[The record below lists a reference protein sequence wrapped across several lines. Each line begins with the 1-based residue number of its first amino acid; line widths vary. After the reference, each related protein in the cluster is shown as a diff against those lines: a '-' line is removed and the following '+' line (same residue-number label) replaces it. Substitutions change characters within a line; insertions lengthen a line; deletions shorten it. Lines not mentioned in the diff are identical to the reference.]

1 MDEPKRRVYSP
12 GDPRLWE
19 LHDRVAAVMAQHPDL
34 GYLGFGLEAPSNL
47 EDFVVQ
53 VAYSIDYLEDVQLR
67 KGRSSY
73 QLKHGAEQACDTYV
87 SNGALIVAAFIRGLP
102 VKRDANPIVRFRTQ
116 NATIGGKT

>member
-1 MDEPKRRVYSP
+1 MDEPKHGVYSV
-12 GDPRLWE
+12 GDPRLWD
-19 LHDRVAAVMAQHPDL
+19 LHERVIKVMALHPDL
-34 GYLGFGLEAPSNL
+34 GYLGFGFEAPSNL

-53 VAYSIDYLEDVQLR
+53 VAHCIDYLEDVQLR

-73 QLKHGAEQACDTYV
+73 QLKHHAEQACDTYV

-102 VKRDANPIVRFRTQ
+102 VKRDTNPIARFRTQ